1 MLTALKQRYWTWTL
15 MYRILEQYLLG
26 CVSHLSSQ
34 NMRFKS
40 NQGFQTIL
48 EGAPTRWS
56 ISVFFDGMG
65 MRWPWWSQC
74 GNDYDNFW
82 RSVSQPPKTQIAHS
96 PFLHHSGKQSSFK
109 RENTSGVWVYR
120 PGHTYSYWKFS
131 AVFDRTG
138 SFFKETLCFNFFIV
152 IIACFQKRLRP
163 RPGDLT
169 FANISRWAF
178 LRLLRIEIHLLLIYF
193 NAWSYGSAFQE
204 KVSPL
209 LVWNLAGLLP
219 VNQHF

>member
-65 MRWPWWSQC
+65 MRWPWCVTVWQWWWQFLAVGITTPQNSNKC
-74 GNDYDNFW
+74 KFSLY
-82 RSVSQPPKTQIAHS
+82 
-96 PFLHHSGKQSSFK
+96 LHHGGKQSSFK

-178 LRLLRIEIHLLLIYF
+178 LETFKNWNTSPSNLFQCMILWFCLPGKSLAFARLKFGRSF
-193 NAWSYGSAFQE
+193 AC
-204 KVSPL
+204 
-209 LVWNLAGLLP
+209 
-219 VNQHF
+219 